1 MNTFAFIE
9 NLNVQTYTDIILR
22 NLQDMQN
29 KVLTIIFISNG
40 MNVYLYCISLNVF
53 IKILNCINIR
63 SLVGELSVFVL

>member
-53 IKILNCINIR
+53 INILNCINIR
-63 SLVGELSVFVL
+63 SLVG